1 MTPRTRLEA
10 ELRARSWGRERAL
23 QLLHRKARE
32 LGLTGFTL
40 GLRQFDRYLAA
51 ESTRTRPMT
60 AEAMRG
66 LFGLPVETLLGP
78 PGVAV
83 AEPEPLPPTTAIE
96 QAAGDASRD
105 HAVSFATA
113 DVPAVLIEQLRAEVR
128 RHARDYAHLAP
139 TLLLPRLLRTRDLA
153 YGLLATTRRPR
164 HVADLLAVTG
174 QVCGL
179 AATTSFDLGHAD
191 AADDH
196 ARAAWTYA
204 ELAEH
209 DGLKSWV
216 RGTRAT
222 IAFWGRRPKEAL
234 DHVDAGLRHAT
245 GDTARRLHGIA
256 ARAYALIGSGR
267 EAIGAVHA
275 ANATDGTDPLA
286 EELGGEFGF
295 TAARLAMCTAA
306 VHLAL
311 GDGDAA
317 ARGAEHAIDLYERT
331 PEGQRRFGIRYGAGM
346 DLAAARVLQGELDA
360 VPGALNPA
368 LDLDPAR
375 RTARLTSRLGAI
387 RSRLS
392 VPRFKDTAT
401 AHDVRAAI
409 DEFTAGAL
417 TGRAG

>member
-1 MTPRTRLEA
+1 M
-10 ELRARSWGRERAL
+10 
-23 QLLHRKARE
+23 HRKARE
-32 LGLTGFTL
+32 LGLAGFTL

-66 LFGLPVETLLGP
+66 LFGLPVEILLGP
-78 PGVAV
+78 AGEPGED
-83 AEPEPLPPTTAIE
+83 EPETTSPAPAIE

-105 HAVSFATA
+105 HATAFATG
-113 DVPAVLIEQLRAEVR
+113 DVPGLLIEQLQAEVR
-128 RHARDYAHLAP
+128 RHARDYAHLPP
-139 TLLLPRLLRTRDLA
+139 TQLLPRLLRTRDLA
-153 YGLLATTRRPR
+153 YGLLTGTRRPR
-164 HVADLLAVTG
+164 HVAQLLAVTG

-216 RGTRAT
+216 RSTRAT
-222 IAFWGRRPKEAL
+222 IAFWGRRPTEAL

-245 GDTARRLHGIA
+245 GGTARRLHGIA
-256 ARAYALIGSGR
+256 ARAYALMGSGR

-275 ANATDGTDPLA
+275 AGATDGTDPLA

-295 TAARLAMCTAA
+295 TPARLAMCTAA

-311 GDGDAA
+311 GDGDRA
-317 ARGAEHAIDLYERT
+317 ARSAEQAIDMYERT
-331 PEGQRRFGIRYGAGM
+331 PEEQRRFGILYGAGM

-360 VPGALNPA
+360 VPEALTPA
-368 LDLDPAR
+368 LGLDPAR

-392 VPRFKDTAT
+392 VPRFKHTAT
-401 AHDVRAAI
+401 ALDVRAAI

-417 TGRAG
+417 TAKTGR